1 MELLCNAPA
10 HASVPERYVFPPEKR
25 AALQLDAHNLH
36 DDGVT
41 LPVVD
46 LHRAALAGDDGL
58 RRRVAAEIV
67 RAGKEF
73 GFFQASPQS
82 LIISSYFPC
91 LIFRVLGLIFPKF
104 CYFPTWYSSI
114 D

>member
-46 LHRAALAGDDGL
+46 LHRAALAGESAHTLHASSSEFSVSYFQNSVIFL
-58 RRRVAAEIV
+58 RGIRQLINCWI
-67 RAGKEF
+67 
-73 GFFQASPQS
+73 FFQT
-82 LIISSYFPC
+82 YF
-91 LIFRVLGLIFPKF
+91 
-104 CYFPTWYSSI
+104 Y
-114 D
+114 